1 MDPMNKFFATGS
13 NDRTIKFWDLADGK
27 LKITLTGHIN
37 TVRGIAISDRHPY
50 LFSCG
55 EDKTVKCWDLEQN
68 KVVRHYHGHLSGVYC
83 LALHPELDLLVTGG
97 RDSTARV
104 WDMRTKA

>member
-1 MDPMNKFFATGS
+1 M
-13 NDRTIKFWDLADGK
+13 
-27 LKITLTGHIN
+27 
-37 TVRGIAISDRHPY
+37 
-50 LFSCG
+50 
-55 EDKTVKCWDLEQN
+55 VKCWDLECN
-68 KVVRHYHGHLSGVYC
+68 KVVRQYHGHLSGVYS